1 MVTWHGNAPRS
12 WPDRQQHSSMSA
24 GAIPREQD
32 PDDADALHETR
43 EHVEQAETALAPG
56 TQRPDSNVGRLL
68 ADQLMVDA
76 ILEQGLGGPRHQA
89 LEAALIQYAVPVL
102 RKLLASGEI
111 IAKAARLRRPASD
124 SAAWLEFTHADRE
137 EFARDMVA
145 DALPVFTEAVF
156 GQRRWSPARGASLKT
171 YFVNACI
178 RQFARP
184 YGAWLDQR
192 RVVQAAGLDIGPG
205 SSHEL
210 DPAIAVAFR
219 DEASRLLKKIPDRQ
233 TQEVLVLRAAGWSA
247 RDAAQQVGL
256 TEKAAENRLA
266 RIRKALK
273 EERNGSEPPA
283 GNETPRSM
291 KGGGRSDAEEAR

>member
-1 MVTWHGNAPRS
+1 
-12 WPDRQQHSSMSA
+12 
-24 GAIPREQD
+24 
-32 PDDADALHETR
+32 
-43 EHVEQAETALAPG
+43 
-56 TQRPDSNVGRLL
+56 
-68 ADQLMVDA
+68 
-76 ILEQGLGGPRHQA
+76 
-89 LEAALIQYAVPVL
+89 
-102 RKLLASGEI
+102 
-111 IAKAARLRRPASD
+111 
-124 SAAWLEFTHADRE
+124 
-137 EFARDMVA
+137 MVA

-210 DPAIAVAFR
+210 DPAIAVVFR
-219 DEASRLLKKIPDRQ
+219 DEASRLLEKIPDRQ

-247 RDAAQQVGL
+247 RDAAQQAGL

-273 EERNGSEPPA
+273 EERNDSEPPA
-283 GNETPRSM
+283 GNETPRSK
-291 KGGGRSDAEEAR
+291 KGGGRSDASEAR